1 MALKDEYGKTISLR
15 CMTCGA
21 SYAFE
26 VDDLSGYVVCHK
38 CNRVYYGGE
47 EELIDLNQ
55 ALIEDEQELLVE
67 ELQNDV
73 AKEFMKIFKI

>member
-1 MALKDEYGKTISLR
+1 MAIKDEYVKTISLR

-21 SYAFE
+21 SYAFD
-26 VDDLSGYVVCHK
+26 VDDLTGYVTCHK

-55 ALIEDEQELLVE
+55 ALIEYEKELIVEEVQNDIAQELL
-67 ELQNDV
+67 
-73 AKEFMKIFKI
+73 KIFKI

>member
-26 VDDLSGYVVCHK
+26 VDDLSGYVTCHK
-38 CNRVYYGGE
+38 CNRLYYGGE
-47 EELIDLNQ
+47 EELIVLNQ